1 LKQVLLTISI
11 VAVGD
16 QPHALD
22 CLESIEAQTSAEHEV
37 HLVTNSCSQAFLDE
51 LASRHPQV
59 RLINH
64 PTLRSFAANHNEVMR
79 QCDSECLLLL
89 NDDTVILDRAL
100 DRMLD
105 FLKSQSSE
113 VGIVGCTNLTGSGE
127 FALSC
132 YPFPNASVI
141 ISQHAMLGRV
151 LTGRGYQRYMKQAR
165 GAESFPVDWVQGS
178 CILIRREVIEAIGHL
193 DEDFFLFSEE
203 VDYCYR
209 ARCAGFVVYQVPR
222 ARIVHYDSTTTHR
235 FVPLKLR
242 GHYLGKMY
250 FLAKHGF
257 IRDLRLVRAW
267 FIAELLVKSA
277 IRGAGV
283 LVGHPSDAKER
294 LQAYLDLIG
303 ICATYRGQPAVQLLS
318 GET

>member
-1 LKQVLLTISI
+1 MLLSISI
-11 VAVGD
+11 VVVGD

-22 CLESIEAQTSAEHEV
+22 CLESIEAQTSAEHEIC
-37 HLVTNSCSQAFLDE
+37 LVTNSCSQTFLDQ
-51 LASRHPQV
+51 LASRHPRL
-59 RLINH
+59 RLINR
-64 PTLRSFAANHNEVMR
+64 PTRQSFAANHNEVMR
-79 QCDSECLLLL
+79 QCDSEYLLLL

-105 FLKSQSSE
+105 FLESQPSE

-132 YPFPNASVI
+132 HPFPDASVI
-141 ISQHAMLGRV
+141 ISQHAMLGR
-151 LTGRGYQRYMKQAR
+151 LLSGRGYQRYMKQAR
-165 GAESFPVDWVQGS
+165 GMEPFPVGWVQGS

-209 ARCAGFVVYQVPR
+209 ARRAGFTAYQVPQ
-222 ARIVHYDSTTTHR
+222 ARIVHYESATTR
-235 FVPLKLR
+235 QFVPLKLK
-242 GHYLGKMY
+242 GHYLGPMY

-257 IRDLRLVRAW
+257 KWDLRAIRAW
-267 FIAELLVKSA
+267 FVMELLVKSA
-277 IRGAGV
+277 IRGAGI
-283 LVGHPSDAKER
+283 LVGHPPDARVR

-303 ICATYRGQPAVQLLS
+303 ICATYRGQPAIQLLS
-318 GET
+318 GEN